1 LSPRILLSLFAAL
14 LAVPAAQA
22 AERYPSRP
30 VRFVVPYAPGGGSEI
45 TARVIGQKLY
55 ESLGQTFVIDTRPGA
70 GSMIGTEL
78 VARSA
83 PDGYTIILA
92 DMPHSINSV
101 VYSKPRYHAVKDF
114 APITVVGTA
123 PIMLVAHPTFPHR
136 SLKEMMALPRSAT
149 EKFAFGTAGLGS
161 APHMTSEW
169 LRARTGFTMNH
180 VPYKGG
186 GPLMIDVVAGQIPLG
201 FSASPSSIPHVR
213 AGRLKGLAITSRN
226 RHPLAPDV
234 PTVIES
240 GVPDFEVIHWY
251 GVLAPA
257 GTPRPIVDLL
267 HREIVKSLAAPEV
280 RERFTQLAID
290 MAPGTPE
297 EFRQRIEGDLV
308 RWGEVVKKAGLR
320 LD

>member
-1 LSPRILLSLFAAL
+1 MIRTVPLL
-14 LAVPAAQA
+14 LAAAFVTASVDA
-22 AERYPSRP
+22 AERYPNRP

-45 TARVIGQKLY
+45 TARAIGQKLY
-55 ESLGQTFVIDTRPGA
+55 ESLGQTFIIDTRPGA
-70 GSMIGTEL
+70 GSMVGTEI
-78 VARSA
+78 VARST

-123 PIMLVAHPTFPHR
+123 PIMLVAHPTHPYN
-136 SLKEMMALPRSAT
+136 SLKEMMSQPRAT
-149 EKFAFGTAGLGS
+149 TAKLAFGTAGLGS
-161 APHMTSEW
+161 APHMTYEW
-169 LRARTGFTMNH
+169 LHARTGFSMIH

-186 GPLMIDVVAGQIPLG
+186 GPLTIDVVAGQIPLG
-201 FSASPSSIPHVR
+201 FSATPSTLPHVR
-213 AGRLKGLAITSRN
+213 AGRLKGLAITSRE
-226 RHPLAPDV
+226 RHALLPNV

-267 HREIVKSLAAPEV
+267 HREITKSLAAPEV

-290 MAPGTPE
+290 VAPTTPD
-297 EFRQRIEGDLV
+297 EFRQRIEGDLA
-308 RWGEVVKKAGLR
+308 RWGEVVKKAGIR